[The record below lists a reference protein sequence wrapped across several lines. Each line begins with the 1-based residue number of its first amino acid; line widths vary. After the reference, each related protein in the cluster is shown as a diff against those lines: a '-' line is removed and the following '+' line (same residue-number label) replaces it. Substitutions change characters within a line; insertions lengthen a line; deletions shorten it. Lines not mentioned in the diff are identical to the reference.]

1 LGGTNGGF
9 TGAGGT
15 GKSTNE
21 ERGLE
26 DGALVEDVLEVDDL
40 EGEGVGSGAL
50 ALTALWWL
58 SSAAT
63 STLAAGLDALTAGS
77 DLTGI
82 AGFFAGVAGAAAMAF
97 ALLGGSFA
105 AGEGFFAGAG
115 FAAGF
120 GDSAF
125 FAGATF
131 FAPGGFE
138 VLETGFFFAGAA
150 LEGLT
155 AGFAFPLGE
164 ADFGVV
170 FFTAMAQE

>member
-1 LGGTNGGF
+1 MA
-9 TGAGGT
+9 GARL
-15 GKSTNE
+15 S
-21 ERGLE
+21 RVGLR
-26 DGALVEDVLEVDDL
+26 
-40 EGEGVGSGAL
+40 GVG
-50 ALTALWWL
+50 
-58 SSAAT
+58 
-63 STLAAGLDALTAGS
+63 
-77 DLTGI
+77 
-82 AGFFAGVAGAAAMAF
+82 
-97 ALLGGSFA
+97 GG
-105 AGEGFFAGAG
+105 GKG

-131 FAPGGFE
+131 FAPGDFE